1 MRERA
6 GEHEQDRQVDLCVYL
21 FLCVFALYLV
31 PHLVFPYCLPDSDVD
46 VQERVCVR
54 VSDCVSVYLWSTVCY
69 CVRDCVWSDC
79 AVRQPQHV
87 NTLRHF
93 ATFGS
98 SSSRCGLLHRN
109 ATSDS
114 LSSSGKQAPKQTNQK
129 SKTPRSH
136 TGSTT
141 HVIRDP
147 KPDPFGASSSSSQAH
162 LLQTLL
168 APTCDLVVPLLLC

>member
-1 MRERA
+1 MQPRPCIVCA
-6 GEHEQDRQVDLCVYL
+6 C
-21 FLCVFALYLV
+21 
-31 PHLVFPYCLPDSDVD
+31 
-46 VQERVCVR
+46 VCV
-54 VSDCVSVYLWSTVCY
+54 C
-69 CVRDCVWSDC
+69 CVREERKRKRGGRWQQARPAKGEREGGKEGEMSACGCGC

-109 ATSDS
+109 VTSDS

-168 APTCDLVVPLLLC
+168 APTCDLVVPLPLC

>member
-1 MRERA
+1 MCLCSA
-6 GEHEQDRQVDLCVYL
+6 TIQISGVDSTSTLCL
-21 FLCVFALYLV
+21 ISLPTTKTLPPPALILPSSAIASASTLCIMSV
-31 PHLVFPYCLPDSDVD
+31 S
-46 VQERVCVR
+46 QERRKRECVCV
-54 VSDCVSVYLWSTVCY
+54 
-69 CVRDCVWSDC
+69 C

-168 APTCDLVVPLLLC
+168 APTCDLVVPLPLC

>member
-1 MRERA
+1 MSNSGPWSCCCCCSVADQCARA
-6 GEHEQDRQVDLCVYL
+6 EDR
-21 FLCVFALYLV
+21 
-31 PHLVFPYCLPDSDVD
+31 
-46 VQERVCVR
+46 
-54 VSDCVSVYLWSTVCY
+54 SVA
-69 CVRDCVWSDC
+69 

-98 SSSRCGLLHRN
+98 ASSRCGLLHRN
-109 ATSDS
+109 VTSDS
-114 LSSSGKQAPKQTNQK
+114 LFTSGKASPKQTNQK
-129 SKTPRSH
+129 TKTPRSH
-136 TGSTT
+136 TESTT

-168 APTCDLVVPLLLC
+168 APTCYLAVPPAALLTSPRALSPHTRAFSPTCFCIALCSSFSLLLFFFLLC

>member
-1 MRERA
+1 MA
-6 GEHEQDRQVDLCVYL
+6 
-21 FLCVFALYLV
+21 
-31 PHLVFPYCLPDSDVD
+31 S
-46 VQERVCVR
+46 
-54 VSDCVSVYLWSTVCY
+54 
-69 CVRDCVWSDC
+69 

-136 TGSTT
+136 REHNSRHQGPQAGSFWRQLLIFTGTPAADS
-141 HVIRDP
+141 
-147 KPDPFGASSSSSQAH
+147 FGANLLPCCPPAALLTSPRALSPHTRAFSPTRFCIALCSSFSM
-162 LLQTLL
+162 LLFFVYCVDWFVMCSFPIHCLL
-168 APTCDLVVPLLLC
+168 IVLFVPAQYTTSHNHSTW